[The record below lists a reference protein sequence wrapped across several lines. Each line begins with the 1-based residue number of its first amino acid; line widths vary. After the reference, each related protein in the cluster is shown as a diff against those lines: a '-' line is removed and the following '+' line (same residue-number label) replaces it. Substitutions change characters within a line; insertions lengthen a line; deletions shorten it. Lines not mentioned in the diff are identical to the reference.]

1 MPYRRKKLTPTQKTV
16 LGNLAKVRVA
26 TGPRASLEL
35 LTKKGLASGSRKDGW
50 VITRKGLE
58 WLAVEAL

>member
-16 LGNLAKVRVA
+16 LENLAKVRVA

-35 LTKKGLASGSRKDGW
+35 LSKKGLASGSRKDGW